1 MICGKGIIFLTKVC
15 AYLPGKATHSHN
27 ARQTLC
33 YRMKGRKLTSTSSF
47 IRLGPVSL
55 LSRLHSNACR
65 SHILVCCSV
74 PCPAPNHRVR
84 SMVYPPVSSAA
95 TYLYIVLFNN
105 ARIIIIIIKNK
116 LSMYLLQIL
125 VRQILRG
132 IMTLSSL
139 DKGLR

>member
-1 MICGKGIIFLTKVC
+1 
-15 AYLPGKATHSHN
+15 
-27 ARQTLC
+27 
-33 YRMKGRKLTSTSSF
+33 
-47 IRLGPVSL
+47 
-55 LSRLHSNACR
+55 
-65 SHILVCCSV
+65 
-74 PCPAPNHRVR
+74 
-84 SMVYPPVSSAA
+84 MVYPPVSSAA

-125 VRQILRG
+125 VRQILHG